1 MFLPLVYFVL
11 YMEKV
16 QTGFVIEFYS
26 NACLVRTKD
35 ADIPCIAIKDI
46 VVGDVVKIEIVQDSK
61 ETKGLILSKENR
73 KSALQKKEGLKSK
86 TIAANVTYVG
96 IMVTQEPKTASE
108 FIDKWILTS
117 LLSNIRPFIINN
129 KIDLEPNEAYIEK
142 LNIYRDLDIK
152 IISISAKNNININ
165 EIKEYLEGKC
175 VVFVGN
181 SGAGKS
187 TLTNCLTGKNIKT
200 NSLSNNQGVHTTSI
214 STLYEVEKNI
224 RIIDSPGVRDLPI
237 TGWRRNQIIKGFVE
251 LHRLSERCKF
261 NDCNH
266 SNNEGCA
273 ILNALGNGEISKS
286 RYNNFIKFRDAEESE

>member
-1 MFLPLVYFVL
+1 
-11 YMEKV
+11 MEKV

-61 ETKGLILSKENR
+61 ETKGLILSKDNR

-117 LLSNIRPFIINN
+117 LLSNIKPFIINN
-129 KIDLEPNEAYIEK
+129 KIDLEPNETYIEK

-286 RYNNFIKFRDAEESE
+286 RYNNFIKFRDAEENE

>member
-1 MFLPLVYFVL
+1 
-11 YMEKV
+11 MEKV

-61 ETKGLILSKENR
+61 ETKGLILSRKNR

-286 RYNNFIKFRDAEESE
+286 RYNNFIKFRDAEENE

>member
-1 MFLPLVYFVL
+1 MK
-11 YMEKV
+11 KV

-108 FIDKWILTS
+108 FIYKWILTS

-214 STLYEVEKNI
+214 STLYEVKKNI

>member
-1 MFLPLVYFVL
+1 MYFVL

-26 NACLVRTKD
+26 NGCLVRTKD

-61 ETKGLILSKENR
+61 ETKGLILLKENR

-152 IISISAKNNININ
+152 IIDISAKNNININ

>member
-1 MFLPLVYFVL
+1 
-11 YMEKV
+11 MEKV

-26 NACLVRTKD
+26 NGCLVRTKD

-61 ETKGLILSKENR
+61 ETKGLILSKDNR

-129 KIDLEPNEAYIEK
+129 KIDLESNEAYIEK

-237 TGWRRNQIIKGFVE
+237 TGWKRNQIIKGFVE

>member
-1 MFLPLVYFVL
+1 
-11 YMEKV
+11 MEKV

-152 IISISAKNNININ
+152 IIDISAKNNININ

-251 LHRLSERCKF
+251 LHKLSEKCKF

-266 SNNEGCA
+266 SNNKGCA
-273 ILNALGNGEISKS
+273 ILNALDNGEISKS
-286 RYNNFIKFRDAEESE
+286 RYNNFIKFRDAEENE

>member
-1 MFLPLVYFVL
+1 
-11 YMEKV
+11 MEKV

-61 ETKGLILSKENR
+61 ETKGLILLKENR

>member
-1 MFLPLVYFVL
+1 MK
-11 YMEKV
+11 KV

-73 KSALQKKEGLKSK
+73 KSALHKKEGLKSK

-214 STLYEVEKNI
+214 STLYEVKKNI

>member
-1 MFLPLVYFVL
+1 
-11 YMEKV
+11 MEKV

-26 NACLVRTKD
+26 NGCLVRTKD

-61 ETKGLILSKENR
+61 ETKGLILSKDNR

-286 RYNNFIKFRDAEESE
+286 RYNNFIKFRDVEESE

>member
-1 MFLPLVYFVL
+1 MK
-11 YMEKV
+11 KV

-61 ETKGLILSKENR
+61 ETKGLILSKDNR

-152 IISISAKNNININ
+152 IIDISAKNNININ

-187 TLTNCLTGKNIKT
+187 TLTNCLTGKNIRT

>member
-1 MFLPLVYFVL
+1 
-11 YMEKV
+11 MEKV

-26 NACLVRTKD
+26 NGCLVRTKD

-165 EIKEYLEGKC
+165 EIKEYLEEKC

-286 RYNNFIKFRDAEESE
+286 RYNNFIKFRDAEEGE

>member
-1 MFLPLVYFVL
+1 
-11 YMEKV
+11 MEKV

-26 NACLVRTKD
+26 NACLVRTQD

-61 ETKGLILSKENR
+61 ETKGLILSKDNR

>member
-1 MFLPLVYFVL
+1 
-11 YMEKV
+11 MEKV

-61 ETKGLILSKENR
+61 GTKGLILSKDNR

-200 NSLSNNQGVHTTSI
+200 NSLYNNQGVHTTSI

-286 RYNNFIKFRDAEESE
+286 RYNNFIKFRDAEENE

>member
-1 MFLPLVYFVL
+1 
-11 YMEKV
+11 MEKV

-152 IISISAKNNININ
+152 IIDISAKNNININ

>member
-1 MFLPLVYFVL
+1 
-11 YMEKV
+11 MEKV

-61 ETKGLILSKENR
+61 ETKGLILSKDNR

>member
-1 MFLPLVYFVL
+1 MYFVL

-26 NACLVRTKD
+26 NGCLVRTKD

-61 ETKGLILSKENR
+61 ETKGLILSKDNR

>member
-1 MFLPLVYFVL
+1 
-11 YMEKV
+11 MEKV

-61 ETKGLILSKENR
+61 ETKGLILSKDNR

-214 STLYEVEKNI
+214 STLYEVKKNI